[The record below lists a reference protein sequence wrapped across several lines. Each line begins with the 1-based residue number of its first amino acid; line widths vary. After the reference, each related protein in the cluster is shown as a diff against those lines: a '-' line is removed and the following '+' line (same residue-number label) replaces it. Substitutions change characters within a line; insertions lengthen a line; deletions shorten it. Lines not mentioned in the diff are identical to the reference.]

1 MDRWDPF
8 EEFVRL
14 RNLFNELFDRT
25 FQKQIMD
32 DDPGVDYWHPP
43 IDVFESDKEV
53 VIEAELPG
61 VRTELIQIE
70 FGDGI
75 LVIKGDKPAPFQ
87 AGEAVFHRIE
97 TRRGRFKREV
107 KIPFMV
113 DEPHIKA
120 VVEAGLLTVVL
131 PRGTTQKIK
140 KIPIT
145 SVDG

>member
-25 FQKQIMD
+25 FQKQVMD
-32 DDPGVDYWHPP
+32 DDPGVDSWHPT
-43 IDVFESDKEV
+43 IDVYENDQEV

-61 VRTELIQIE
+61 VGTDQIKIE
-70 FGDGI
+70 FGDGV
-75 LVIKGDKPAPFQ
+75 LTIKGDMQAPFQ

-97 TRRGRFKREV
+97 RRRGRFRREI

-113 DEPHIKA
+113 DEANIEA
-120 VVEAGLLTVVL
+120 VYRAGLLTVVL
-131 PRGTTQKIK
+131 PRGTTKQIK
-140 KIPIT
+140 TIPIT
-145 SVDG
+145 SSH